1 MAERED
7 MQILIELKNV
17 SKEYKMDSGETGTKA
32 LNDVSLEIY
41 KGEFIAIMGTSGS
54 GKSTLLNMI
63 GAMDD
68 MTSGEYYFNGERI
81 HNKSNKEIHLFRKE
95 HISFIFQNFALM
107 DHYTVFENA
116 ELPLRAKNIS
126 KKQRKKIVME
136 QLKRLSIEKLAEKM
150 PRQLS
155 GGQQQR
161 CAIARALAS
170 GNDVILADE
179 PTGALDSQNS
189 REIMEIF
196 KELNKE
202 GKTIIV
208 VTHDENIAKET
219 QRIIKIE
226 DGKIVIDK

>member
-1 MAERED
+1 

-17 SKEYKMDSGETGTKA
+17 SKEYKMDSGETGTMA
-32 LNDVSLEIY
+32 LNGVSLMIHR
-41 KGEFIAIMGTSGS
+41 GEFIAIMGTSGS
-54 GKSTLLNMI
+54 GKSTLLNII

-68 MTSGEYYFNGERI
+68 VTTGEYYFKRETV
-81 HNKSNKEIHLFRKE
+81 HNKNNREIHLFRKK
-95 HISFIFQNFALM
+95 HISFVFQNFALM
-107 DHYTVFENA
+107 DHYTVFENV
-116 ELPLRAKNIS
+116 ELPLRAKNVS
-126 KKQRKKIVME
+126 KKQRKKIILE
-136 QLKRLSIEKLAEKM
+136 QLKKLGIEELAEKM

-179 PTGALDSQNS
+179 PTGALDSRNS
-189 REIMEIF
+189 KEIMEIF

-226 DGKIVIDK
+226 DGKILIDK